1 MIELTGLQIRAKG
14 RVSKYDANG
23 NHIEDVEIKER
34 ILSREE
40 VEELYANDDSW
51 KKLIDGQI
59 RIRQQSPNESE

>member
-1 MIELTGLQIRAKG
+1 MLELTGLQIRASGKV
-14 RVSKYDANG
+14 RKYDSQG

-59 RIRQQSPNESE
+59 HLRQQSANESK